1 MSLSFVPKSAR
12 FLQLKAL
19 IDSKEIRPD
28 DIPTNSFSGVIDV
41 LLKEFSERFKD
52 FEKISVALRLVA
64 FPHLVATESAPLDL
78 QMELLRELARNI
90 LVLFGSICMCEAAF
104 SRMKYLKHQN
114 GAREKM
120 FTKSRIGYQ
129 WTVGLGSLAAVMT
142 LRMLNAASSSQKVA
156 HPWRRRSSIRKSQRL
171 CF

>member
-78 QMELLRELARNI
+78 QMELVELKNNEPLI
-90 LVLFGSICMCEAAF
+90 
-104 SRMKYLKHQN
+104 K
-114 GAREKM
+114 
-120 FTKSRIGYQ
+120 T
-129 WTVGLGSLAAVMT
+129 
-142 LRMLNAASSSQKVA
+142 
-156 HPWRRRSSIRKSQRL
+156 
-171 CF
+171 